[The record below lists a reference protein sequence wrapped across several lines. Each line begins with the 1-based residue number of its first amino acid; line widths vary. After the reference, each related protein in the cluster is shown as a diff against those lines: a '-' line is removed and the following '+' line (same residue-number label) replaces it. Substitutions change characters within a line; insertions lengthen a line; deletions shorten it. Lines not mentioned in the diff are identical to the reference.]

1 MRRDAKMEKKRGLKG
16 IKREKVVH
24 KVHRYIKD
32 IKDRQLIKS
41 AFYFVQGT
49 FREFRVIWN

>member
-1 MRRDAKMEKKRGLKG
+1 MDKKRGLKG

-24 KVHRYIKD
+24 KVHRYIKY